1 MLSTDAPADARRNRN
16 NRQPTHSAPL
26 NNAAFSDSYKLHFNE
41 LKHQQ
46 TRPVSLIVHV
56 RLFGVFRSAA
66 KTSELN
72 LQIPSEH
79 PTVKAAIS
87 QLIATDSFASLKQ
100 LLLGSEMA
108 DPRPNALIMVSG
120 REIGTLDGLETKLA
134 EDDELSLLPVT
145 HGG

>member
-1 MLSTDAPADARRNRN
+1 MN
-16 NRQPTHSAPL
+16 
-26 NNAAFSDSYKLHFNE
+26 
-41 LKHQQ
+41 
-46 TRPVSLIVHV
+46 VHV
-56 RLFGVFRSAA
+56 KLFGVFRSAA

-72 LQIPSEH
+72 LRVPDEC

-100 LLLGSEMA
+100 LLLDSEMA

-120 REIGTLDGLETKLA
+120 REIGTLDGLDTRLT
-134 EDDELSLLPVT
+134 EDDELSLLPVA